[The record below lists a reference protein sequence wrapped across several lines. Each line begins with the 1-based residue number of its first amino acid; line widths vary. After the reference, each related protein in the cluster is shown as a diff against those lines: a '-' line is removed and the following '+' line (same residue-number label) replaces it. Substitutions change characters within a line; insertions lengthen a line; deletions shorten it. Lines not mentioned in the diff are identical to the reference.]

1 MTAETNTNINKLTTS
16 EKQAKF
22 EVLNPQFLSNIKSRN
37 CKLAIKEIQKHT
49 ENIMCISLNIKG
61 NTGELEIV
69 GENSFITQIYFILN
83 KSGWYKVYKEISLK
97 GKFFSEATD
106 EQIRN
111 SLITAKLN
119 DISKKLFC

>member
-1 MTAETNTNINKLTTS
+1 MSNETNTNKLTTL

-22 EVLNPQFLSNIKSRN
+22 QLLSPVFLNDIRDRN
-37 CKLAIKEIQKHT
+37 CKLAIKEIQKNT
-49 ENIMCISLNIKG
+49 ENIMCTSLNLKG

-69 GENSFITQIYFILN
+69 GENSYTIQIYFTLD
-83 KSGWYKVYKEISLK
+83 KSGWYKVYNQIKLK

-119 DISKKLFC
+119 DISKMRIC

>member
-1 MTAETNTNINKLTTS
+1 MSNETNTNKLTTL

-22 EVLNPQFLSNIKSRN
+22 QLLNPVFLNSIRDRN

-49 ENIMCISLNIKG
+49 ENIMCISLNLKA

-69 GENSFITQIYFILN
+69 GENSYTIQIYFTLD
-83 KSGWYKVYKEISLK
+83 KSGWYKVYNQIKLK

-119 DISKKLFC
+119 DISKMRIC